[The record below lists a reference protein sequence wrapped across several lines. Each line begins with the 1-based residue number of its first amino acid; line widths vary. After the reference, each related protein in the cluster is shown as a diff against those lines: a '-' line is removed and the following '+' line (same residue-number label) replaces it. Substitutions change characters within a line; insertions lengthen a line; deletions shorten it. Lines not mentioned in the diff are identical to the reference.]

1 MLQLFSKTS
10 SGHGKKTAHCDRCG
24 SRMRLSDR
32 KKQISVDIVLS
43 SPEGNPITLTIFQN
57 ILQTVITNL
66 ANINEDE
73 LSETL
78 LSLEDVKVNYNSKSL
93 LVTELHVN
101 I

>member
-1 MLQLFSKTS
+1 
-10 SGHGKKTAHCDRCG
+10 
-24 SRMRLSDR
+24 MRLSDC

-78 LSLEDVKVNYNSKSL
+78 LSLEDVKVKYNSKSL